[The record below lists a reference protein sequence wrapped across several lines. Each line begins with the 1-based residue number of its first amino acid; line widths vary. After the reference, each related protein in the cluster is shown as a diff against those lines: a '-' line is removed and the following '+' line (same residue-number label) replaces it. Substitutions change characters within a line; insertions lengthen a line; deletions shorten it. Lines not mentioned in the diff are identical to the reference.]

1 MLSETNIAALSRVKI
16 EIGAT
21 QQVGHLSLLRNVH
34 TTDSSL
40 LCYVTGYPRRLKL
53 WEQLAQGSD
62 TICGVNVSSLPIN
75 IPGPKWVPKYQS
87 SGMPLYDN
95 ILPSYFFTSDSHLAV
110 TSNGWLIVVRM
121 ATGNNN
127 ATVKVLSNWL
137 FDFHF
142 IGHNNSRLRLLIKR
156 RGLSYYP
163 TWQTSRYLTAQSD
176 RK

>member
-75 IPGPKWVPKYQS
+75 IPEPK
-87 SGMPLYDN
+87 
-95 ILPSYFFTSDSHLAV
+95 
-110 TSNGWLIVVRM
+110 
-121 ATGNNN
+121 
-127 ATVKVLSNWL
+127 
-137 FDFHF
+137 
-142 IGHNNSRLRLLIKR
+142 
-156 RGLSYYP
+156 
-163 TWQTSRYLTAQSD
+163 
-176 RK
+176 